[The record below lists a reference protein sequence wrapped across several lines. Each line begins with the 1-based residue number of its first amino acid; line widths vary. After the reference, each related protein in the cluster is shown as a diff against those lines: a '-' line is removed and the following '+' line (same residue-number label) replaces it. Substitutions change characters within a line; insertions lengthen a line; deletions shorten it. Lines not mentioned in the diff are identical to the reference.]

1 MIIFEQKVW
10 ILKKLLILLILSV
23 SQSGCLAVAIIE
35 GATDVVAAVATA
47 PIKVGSAVV
56 DAASGDED
64 KDEKNRD

>member
-1 MIIFEQKVW
+1 M
-10 ILKKLLILLILSV
+10 KKLLILLILSV

-56 DAASGDED
+56 DAAKGDED

>member
-1 MIIFEQKVW
+1 M
-10 ILKKLLILLILSV
+10 KKLLILLILSV

-47 PIKVGSAVV
+47 PVKVGSAVV
-56 DAASGDED
+56 DAAKGDED

>member
-1 MIIFEQKVW
+1 M
-10 ILKKLLILLILSV
+10 KKLLILLILSV

-56 DAASGDED
+56 DAAKGDED
-64 KDEKNRD
+64 KDESNRD

>member
-1 MIIFEQKVW
+1 M
-10 ILKKLLILLILSV
+10 KKLLILLILSV

-56 DAASGDED
+56 DAAKGDED
-64 KDEKNRD
+64 KDEKKRD

>member
-1 MIIFEQKVW
+1 M
-10 ILKKLLILLILSV
+10 KKLLILLILSV

-47 PIKVGSAVV
+47 PIAVATAPIKVGSAVV
-56 DAASGDED
+56 DAAKGDED

>member
-1 MIIFEQKVW
+1 M
-10 ILKKLLILLILSV
+10 KKLFILLILSV

-56 DAASGDED
+56 DAAKGDED

>member
-1 MIIFEQKVW
+1 
-10 ILKKLLILLILSV
+10 LKKLLILLILSV

-56 DAASGDED
+56 DAAKGDED
-64 KDEKNRD
+64 KDENNRD

>member
-1 MIIFEQKVW
+1 
-10 ILKKLLILLILSV
+10 LRKLLILLILSV

-56 DAASGDED
+56 DAAKGDED

>member
-1 MIIFEQKVW
+1 M
-10 ILKKLLILLILSV
+10 ILSL

-56 DAASGDED
+56 DAARGDED
-64 KDEKNRD
+64 KDEENRD

>member
-1 MIIFEQKVW
+1 M
-10 ILKKLLILLILSV
+10 KKLLILLILSV
-23 SQSGCLAVAIIE
+23 SQCGWLALASNE

-56 DAASGDED
+56 DAAKGDED

>member
-1 MIIFEQKVW
+1 M
-10 ILKKLLILLILSV
+10 KKLLILLILSV

-56 DAASGDED
+56 DAAKGDED
-64 KDEKNRD
+64 KDENNRD

>member
-1 MIIFEQKVW
+1 
-10 ILKKLLILLILSV
+10 LKKLLILLILSV

-56 DAASGDED
+56 DAAKGDED
-64 KDEKNRD
+64 KGEKNRD

>member
-1 MIIFEQKVW
+1 
-10 ILKKLLILLILSV
+10 LKKLLILLILSI

-56 DAASGDED
+56 DAAKGDED

>member
-1 MIIFEQKVW
+1 M
-10 ILKKLLILLILSV
+10 KKLLILLILSV

-35 GATDVVAAVATA
+35 GATDVVAAVASA

-56 DAASGDED
+56 DAAKGDED

>member
-1 MIIFEQKVW
+1 M
-10 ILKKLLILLILSV
+10 KKLLILLILSV

-56 DAASGDED
+56 DAAKGDED
-64 KDEKNRD
+64 KGEKNRD

>member
-1 MIIFEQKVW
+1 M
-10 ILKKLLILLILSV
+10 KKLLILLILSV

-56 DAASGDED
+56 DAAKGDED
-64 KDEKNRD
+64 KDDNNRD

>member
-1 MIIFEQKVW
+1 M
-10 ILKKLLILLILSV
+10 KKLLILLILSI

-56 DAASGDED
+56 DAAKGDED

>member
-1 MIIFEQKVW
+1 M
-10 ILKKLLILLILSV
+10 KKLLILLILSV

-56 DAASGDED
+56 DAAKGDED
-64 KDEKNRD
+64 KDEKSRD

>member
-1 MIIFEQKVW
+1 M
-10 ILKKLLILLILSV
+10 KKLLILLILSV

-56 DAASGDED
+56 DAAKGDED
-64 KDEKNRD
+64 QDEKNRD

>member
-1 MIIFEQKVW
+1 
-10 ILKKLLILLILSV
+10 LKKLLILLILSV

-56 DAASGDED
+56 DAAKGDED

>member
-1 MIIFEQKVW
+1 M
-10 ILKKLLILLILSV
+10 ILSV

-47 PIKVGSAVV
+47 PIKVGSAVA
-56 DAASGDED
+56 DAAKGDED

>member
-1 MIIFEQKVW
+1 M
-10 ILKKLLILLILSV
+10 KKLLILLILSV

-56 DAASGDED
+56 DAAKSDED
-64 KDEKNRD
+64 KGEKNRD

>member
-1 MIIFEQKVW
+1 M
-10 ILKKLLILLILSV
+10 KKLLILLILSV

-35 GATDVVAAVATA
+35 GATDVVAAVASA

>member
-56 DAASGDED
+56 DAAKGDED

>member
-1 MIIFEQKVW
+1 M
-10 ILKKLLILLILSV
+10 ILSV

-35 GATDVVAAVATA
+35 GATDVVAAVASA

-56 DAASGDED
+56 DAAKGDED

>member
-1 MIIFEQKVW
+1 M
-10 ILKKLLILLILSV
+10 KKLLILLILSI

-47 PIKVGSAVV
+47 PIEVGSAVV
-56 DAASGDED
+56 DAAKGDED